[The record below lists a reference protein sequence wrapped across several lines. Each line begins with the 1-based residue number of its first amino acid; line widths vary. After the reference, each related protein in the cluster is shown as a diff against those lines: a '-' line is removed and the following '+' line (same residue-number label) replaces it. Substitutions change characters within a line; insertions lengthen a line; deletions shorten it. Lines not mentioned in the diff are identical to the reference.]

1 MRRSTF
7 VLISMAI
14 MASAF
19 VMGCAGDGLKN
30 QQMLRGFNALQHK
43 NVGWDDPKSRK
54 SVQQLAA
61 MGSNAVVFI
70 PFLEQEKENSLEVRK
85 SAAVTDIQLQSAI
98 RYAREAGLKVTIKP
112 QILVPGSW
120 AGGIKHS
127 DPYSWQA
134 WFDSYSKRVIECAR
148 FVSGQGIDAFVIGTE
163 LTHATN
169 YAPWPKLI
177 AQLREIL
184 PESIILTYAAHNIE
198 GVKTFPHWQLL
209 DAVALTMYPSLGE
222 TGTKEEMQVYIDRSV
237 EELRLAV
244 AEIER
249 PLWVLEIGMPSAAG
263 ASARPWE
270 WQSLKSAKVDLNLQ
284 RDALDIWLRALDKPW
299 VNGLFIWAWYSDIS
313 SGGAGDADFTPQNK
327 PAEQVIR
334 RYWKS

>member
-1 MRRSTF
+1 
-7 VLISMAI
+7 
-14 MASAF
+14 
-19 VMGCAGDGLKN
+19 
-30 QQMLRGFNALQHK
+30 
-43 NVGWDDPKSRK
+43 
-54 SVQQLAA
+54 
-61 MGSNAVVFI
+61 
-70 PFLEQEKENSLEVRK
+70 
-85 SAAVTDIQLQSAI
+85 
-98 RYAREAGLKVTIKP
+98 
-112 QILVPGSW
+112 VPGSW